1 MNIVEQLKFEKNKA
15 ERAANRYKIQYEKLL
30 KIENLSPAG
39 NWDLGYTKAKMDSK
53 LEIVDILSDMLK
65 IIEEN

>member
-1 MNIVEQLKFEKNKA
+1 MNIVEQIKFEKNRA
-15 ERAANRYKIQYEKLL
+15 ERAANRYKTQYEKLL

-53 LEIVDILSDMLK
+53 LELVDILSDLLK
-65 IIEEN
+65 TVE

>member
-15 ERAANRYKIQYEKLL
+15 ERAANRYKTQYEKLL

-39 NWDLGYTKAKMDSK
+39 NWDLGYTEILTKIDSTFQGG
-53 LEIVDILSDMLK
+53 M
-65 IIEEN
+65 

>member
-1 MNIVEQLKFEKNKA
+1 MNIVEQIKFEKNKA
-15 ERAANRYKIQYEKLL
+15 ERAANRYKTQYEKLL

-53 LEIVDILSDMLK
+53 LELLDILSDLIK
-65 IIEEN
+65 TVE